1 MTKKKR
7 YRVIFFLLVAVI
19 VLCGFM
25 VGKDLLTQKKEKDEF
40 SELADIVVTEEEP
53 GDENQPVDNPKKTK
67 KRNIEKLI
75 AKNGDCIGWI
85 YIAGTEVNY
94 PVMYSVN
101 EPQKYLHRNFY
112 GEYSYSGVPFLDA
125 RCSLDSQNLIVY
137 GHNMNNGS
145 MFATIR
151 SYRDKEY
158 YKKHTEIEFETVEC
172 CETYQVFAVLSVRTS
187 NDWYG
192 FIDTQS
198 QEEYETFIEKAK
210 SSAMYDT
217 GIMPEYGQQILTLST
232 CSGGAKDERVLV
244 LAVKK

>member
-1 MTKKKR
+1 MTKKKW

-137 GHNMNNGS
+137 GYNGIPAMTADDMYNN
-145 MFATIR
+145 A
-151 SYRDKEY
+151 
-158 YKKHTEIEFETVEC
+158 KKKGT
-172 CETYQVFAVLSVRTS
+172 
-187 NDWYG
+187 
-192 FIDTQS
+192 IDT
-198 QEEYETFIEKAK
+198 I
-210 SSAMYDT
+210 
-217 GIMPEYGQQILTLST
+217 PEVPG
-232 CSGGAKDERVLV
+232 
-244 LAVKK
+244 LAVWHTGHIGIYIGNGEVIEAMGTKYGVVKTKLSGRGWTHWLEVPHISYPKEEKEKKEKKDK